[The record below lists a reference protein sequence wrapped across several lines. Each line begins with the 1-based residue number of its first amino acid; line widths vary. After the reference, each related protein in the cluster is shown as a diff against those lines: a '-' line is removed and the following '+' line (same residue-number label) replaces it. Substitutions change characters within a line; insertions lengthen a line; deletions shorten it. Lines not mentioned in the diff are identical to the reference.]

1 MDKIHDEAGLLLREQ
16 LCFRFYTLTRLIQ
29 KAYQPLLEP
38 MGITY
43 PQYLVLLCLW
53 EEDHV
58 PVGRLVAQLDLGT
71 NTLTP
76 LLKRLEEAGLI
87 ERQRGREDSRQVIL
101 SLTEQGRALRDQAVC
116 LPGLLRSR
124 IQEADYDPNEPLSL
138 TAHLDRLL
146 TLFGESPTEG

>member
-1 MDKIHDEAGLLLREQ
+1 MDKKNDEAGLLLREQ

-87 ERQRGREDSRQVIL
+87 LRERGQEDSRQVFL
-101 SLTEQGRALRDQAVC
+101 TLTERGRTLRDQAIC
-116 LPGLLRSR
+116 LPALLGTRIQASDYDSNAPGTLTEHLDGLL
-124 IQEADYDPNEPLSL
+124 A
-138 TAHLDRLL
+138 LL
-146 TLFGESPTEG
+146 GEG

>member
-1 MDKIHDEAGLLLREQ
+1 MDKKNDEAGLLLREQ

-87 ERQRGREDSRQVIL
+87 VRERGQEDSRQVFL
-101 SLTEQGRALRDQAVC
+101 TLTESGRALREQAVC
-116 LPGLLRSR
+116 LPGLLRTR
-124 IQEADYDPNEPLSL
+124 IQAANYDPNEPRTL
-138 TAHLDRLL
+138 TEHLDGLL
-146 TLFGESPTEG
+146 TLLDED